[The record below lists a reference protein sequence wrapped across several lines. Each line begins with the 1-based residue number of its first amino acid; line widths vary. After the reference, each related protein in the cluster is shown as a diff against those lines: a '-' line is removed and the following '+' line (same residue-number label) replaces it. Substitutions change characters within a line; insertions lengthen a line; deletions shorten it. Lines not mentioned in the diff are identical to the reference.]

1 MRARRFQ
8 NSRPSN
14 CRSSNCAVWCAAK
27 SASPRLSSS
36 LASCCRPRSRD
47 RALIEQVLARAS
59 FDLDPRLVSN
69 SVEMMKAF
77 ARINRGVCFQFR
89 RPGKAPIPPGD
100 MIALPLIDP
109 PLLQARL
116 VVATRRGRVLPVA
129 AAAFVELLKTVL
141 A

>member
-1 MRARRFQ
+1 
-8 NSRPSN
+8 
-14 CRSSNCAVWCAAK
+14 
-27 SASPRLSSS
+27 
-36 LASCCRPRSRD
+36 
-47 RALIEQVLARAS
+47 LIEQVLARAS

-69 SVEMMKAF
+69 SVEI

>member
-1 MRARRFQ
+1 
-8 NSRPSN
+8 
-14 CRSSNCAVWCAAK
+14 
-27 SASPRLSSS
+27 
-36 LASCCRPRSRD
+36 
-47 RALIEQVLARAS
+47 LIEQVLAQAS

>member
-1 MRARRFQ
+1 
-8 NSRPSN
+8 
-14 CRSSNCAVWCAAK
+14 
-27 SASPRLSSS
+27 
-36 LASCCRPRSRD
+36 LAG
-47 RALIEQVLARAS
+47 RALIEQVLAQAS

-116 VVATRRGRVLPVA
+116 VLATRRGRVLPVA
-129 AAAFVELLKTVL
+129 AAAFVELLKTAL

>member
-1 MRARRFQ
+1 VDKISRQRTRAAQRPPPASEPYERGSGFAAPS
-8 NSRPSN
+8 SRVA
-14 CRSSNCAVWCAAK
+14 RSSRCSRIGRW
-27 SASPRLSSS
+27 PRLSSTQCFP
-36 LASCCRPRSRD
+36 LA
-47 RALIEQVLARAS
+47 A
-59 FDLDPRLVSN
+59 PRLVSN

-77 ARINRGVCFQFR
+77 ARINRGVSFQFR

-116 VVATRRGRVLPVA
+116 VLATRRGRVLPVV
-129 AAAFVELLKTVL
+129 AAAFVELLKTAL